1 MSNERVLELIS
12 AAADGALS
20 DEDREELGRLLEES
34 PEARRLHSDL
44 ERLDS
49 FLRKVPELTP
59 PGSLHDRI
67 MASTSLPRVEKKQR
81 MAMPKF
87 AWFGS
92 LTPSGLLRYG
102 VATAAGVLLAAGL
115 YESQPRIAGTP
126 DFTDLVGTMSPSR
139 PRAAAEIVDTYSIH
153 EAGLEGQVS
162 LERRDGLLLLEIAV
176 DADTPVDISV
186 DFASAGTRL
195 DALMQHENPFES
207 IEITGRTLRVRAHG
221 RRQVTALL
229 QPNEEAGSDR
239 TEKINIE
246 FSSKGKLLQRGSLTP
261 AW

>member
-12 AAADGALS
+12 AAADGKLS
-20 DEDREELGRLLEES
+20 DADREELGRLLEES

-67 MASTSLPRVEKKQR
+67 MASTSLPRAKKQR
-81 MAMPKF
+81 GAVPR
-87 AWFGS
+87 FGS
-92 LTPSGLLRYG
+92 LAPSGLLRYG
-102 VATAAGVLLAAGL
+102 MATAAGVLLAVGL

-139 PRAAAEIVDTYSIH
+139 HRAAAEIVDSYSIH

-162 LERRDGLLLLEIAV
+162 LERRDGLLLLEIAI

-195 DALMQHENPFES
+195 DALMQHENSFES
-207 IEITGRTLRVRAHG
+207 IEVTDQILHVRARG
-221 RRQVTALL
+221 RKQLTV
-229 QPNEEAGSDR
+229 
-239 TEKINIE
+239 
-246 FSSKGKLLQRGSLTP
+246 LLQRVDQVKLEDRNKINVQFSNDGRLLERGELAP